1 MSASRIPNTALA
13 AELTELLSVVDPYS
27 VADVLL
33 KRAFDHRATDVHLDP
48 TPVGVRVRFR
58 VDGQLQDII
67 PIPAAAGNNLLSR
80 IKVTAGMDI
89 SERRVPQDG
98 HISAQQFDGISRD
111 IRVSSL
117 PTIYGERLTLRMM
130 PDSEE
135 FTRLEDLGFFDNQL
149 AVVRS
154 LLRSP
159 YGLLLIVGPV
169 GAGKSTTLFS
179 LLKALNSADRSLVTI
194 EDPVERLLPGANQI
208 QVQGKIG
215 LTFAAALRG
224 VLRQD
229 PDILGIG
236 EIRDAE
242 TAAIACQA
250 ALTGVLV
257 LSTLHA
263 GSAASA
269 LAILRQFGVHSTLLG
284 DGLRGIVSQRLVR
297 RVSVASREEYIPADE
312 AIERLG
318 LQSGQNVVRGI
329 PVDSNFRTGYSGR
342 IGVFETLL
350 ASSAVR
356 DAIDRHASNRGDPA
370 DRDQ

>member
-135 FTRLEDLGFFDNQL
+135 FTRFEDLGFFDNQL

-208 QVQGKIG
+208 RVQGKIG

-242 TAAIACQA
+242 TAAIACQ
-250 ALTGVLV
+250 
-257 LSTLHA
+257 
-263 GSAASA
+263 
-269 LAILRQFGVHSTLLG
+269 LR
-284 DGLRGIVSQRLVR
+284 
-297 RVSVASREEYIPADE
+297 
-312 AIERLG
+312 
-318 LQSGQNVVRGI
+318 
-329 PVDSNFRTGYSGR
+329 
-342 IGVFETLL
+342 
-350 ASSAVR
+350 
-356 DAIDRHASNRGDPA
+356 
-370 DRDQ
+370 